1 MSKGPEA
8 NFWNTLRSN
17 LPKTAFGTRIEN
29 KHGGGVPDVH
39 IVWDGLPFWWELKVS
54 KGNAVKVSPHQIA
67 WHMAYFARGGLSF
80 FLVKSLSSKDIYS
93 FRGDQGPVL
102 LKEGLSGAEGQRF
115 ENPAALFAGLRPMLV
130 EHYSASLR
138 PRDPDLGPI
147 RGLSFT

>member
-17 LPKTAFGTRIEN
+17 LPKTAFATRIEN

-39 IVWDGLPFWWELKVS
+39 IVWDGLPFWCELKTS
-54 KGNAVKVSPHQIA
+54 KSNAVKISPHQIA

-93 FRGDQGPVL
+93 FRGDQGPIL
-102 LKEGLSGAEGQRF
+102 LQEGISAAQGQRF
-115 ENPAALFAGLRPMLV
+115 ENPAALFQSLRPCL
-130 EHYSASLR
+130 EAHYSASLR
-138 PRDPDLGPI
+138 PCAPETGPI